1 MTLRSHSKIEDKQR
15 KERYM
20 NGKCNRAA
28 VSALTVFA
36 ALSTAF
42 AATWPGFECG
52 MGIVARASLLI
63 PKH

>member
-1 MTLRSHSKIEDKQR
+1 
-15 KERYM
+15 M

-52 MGIVARASLLI
+52 MGIVARVRYAEQNSAELAE
-63 PKH
+63 